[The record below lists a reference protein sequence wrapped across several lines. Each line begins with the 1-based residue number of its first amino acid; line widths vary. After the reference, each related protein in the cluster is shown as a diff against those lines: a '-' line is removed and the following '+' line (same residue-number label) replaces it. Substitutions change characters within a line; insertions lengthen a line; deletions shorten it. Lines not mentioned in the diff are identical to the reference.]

1 VAVLLWATVHCS
13 PLWARGGGGC
23 ISPDTKVATPNG
35 PVPVENLKVGD
46 LIWTWN
52 LGSSEPGSV
61 EGVFVGQGRSLLAI
75 RTKEGT
81 LSLTKEHLVMTGPGE
96 YRRAESLASGKKVLV
111 LKDGKVRPRRIR
123 EVTEKEWDGPVYNLL
138 VWPGGTFA
146 SNSILIHNK
155 GCFLPDTPVLR
166 SDGTKAKIS
175 QVKPGDKLLA
185 FDPGRGLVRTRVLE
199 VLKRDAKEH
208 LELRTEG
215 VTLEVTPDH
224 PLFLGE
230 GKFRS
235 AGLLHPGETIWA
247 WDGGEIRPQKILSIR
262 RIRGPSEV
270 FHLRTDLPHTFF
282 AGGVLVHNKGG
293 GSFGRSRGF
302 RSSSSRSP
310 YPRGSSSREEPPW
323 IPVAIF
329 IVLVI
334 LIIVVSRVAKKS
346 KTENLDYLYSRSE
359 IGKKAAKTE
368 KLMEFLARQDPTLA
382 PGELAERVRSTF
394 VQLQK
399 CWEARDYG
407 PMKPLM
413 APALY
418 HQHVAQLKSMERNHE
433 INRIEDL
440 QVEKVDLV
448 HLHYTDD
455 PSQRSFTALITAKA
469 KDYYVDDRTGKFLR
483 GDKDPAKFQEFW
495 TFRLQDS
502 RWVLSEIEQAGES
515 DILKDENFVEAFTQD
530 TLQRIYGEEAKEGT
544 VGPWMPGKQALKAT
558 RTERLLNFLVRTD
571 PLWDKDKLLERAR
584 EVFMVLYLARESG
597 DPAKLPEGDLF
608 PDLAQNLREQMEQ
621 WRAQGLSLEMRN
633 LCVRKVTLVLVRNFQ
648 DSSRDDFTVRIDA
661 HAQRIV
667 RRGERIISQ
676 EPYVTPFEEYW
687 TFGRLDGT
695 WKLKEVLP
703 PAKGREL
710 VAQENIDEES
720 TPGQL
725 QWYYRQERAL

>member
-1 VAVLLWATVHCS
+1 MVAA
-13 PLWARGGGGC
+13 
-23 ISPDTKVATPNG
+23 PNG
-35 PVPVENLKVGD
+35 PVPVKNLKVGD
-46 LIWTWN
+46 VIWTWN
-52 LGSSEPGSV
+52 LGHPVQGSV
-61 EGVFVGQGRSLLAI
+61 EGVFVSRGRGLLTI

-81 LSLTKEHLVMTGPGE
+81 LFLTREHLVMTGPGE
-96 YRRAESLASGKKVLV
+96 YRRAETLAPGKRVLV
-111 LKDGKVRPRRIR
+111 FKDGKVRPRRIR
-123 EVTEKEWDGPVYNLL
+123 EMTEKEWDGPVYNLL

-146 SNSILIHNK
+146 SNSILTHNK
-155 GCFLPDTPVLR
+155 GCFLPDTPVSR
-166 SDGTKAKIS
+166 SDGTQAKIS
-175 QVKPGDKLLA
+175 QVRPGDELLA
-185 FDPGRGLVRTRVLE
+185 FDPEKGLVRTRVIE
-199 VLKRDAKEH
+199 VLKRDAEEH
-208 LELRTEG
+208 LEVRTER

-224 PLFLGE
+224 PIFVGG
-230 GKFRS
+230 GKFKS
-235 AGLLHPGETIWA
+235 AGLLRPGEAIWA
-247 WDGGEIRPQKILSIR
+247 WNGEGIGPQKILSVR

-270 FHLRTDLPHTFF
+270 YHLRTDLPHTFF
-282 AGGVLVHNKGG
+282 AGGFLVHNKGG
-293 GSFGRSRGF
+293 GSSGGSRSF
-302 RSSSSRSP
+302 RSSSPRSS
-310 YPRGSSSREEPPW
+310 YPRGSSTPQEPPW

-334 LIIVVSRVAKKS
+334 IIIIVSRIAKRSKS
-346 KTENLDYLYSRSE
+346 ENLDYLYSRSE

-394 VQLQK
+394 IQLQK

-407 PMKPLM
+407 PMKGLM

-418 HQHVAQLKSMERNHE
+418 DQHLAQLRSMERNHE

-440 QVEKVDLV
+440 RVEKVDLV

-455 PSQRSFTALITAKA
+455 PSQRSFTAIITAQA

-483 GDKDPAKFQEFW
+483 GDKAPAKFQEFW

-502 RWVLSEIEQAGES
+502 QWVLSEIEQAGES

-530 TLQRIYGEEAKEGT
+530 TLERIYGEEAEEGK

-571 PLWDKDKLLERAR
+571 PLWDKDKMLQRAR
-584 EVFMVLYLARESG
+584 EVFMALYLARESG
-597 DPAKLPEGDLF
+597 DPARLPEGDLF

-621 WRAQGLSLEMRN
+621 WRNQGLSLEMRN

-648 DSSRDDFTVRIDA
+648 DSSEDDFTVRIDA

-667 RRGERIISQ
+667 RKGEKVISQ

-687 TFGRLDGT
+687 TFGRLDGS

-703 PAKGREL
+703 PAKGQEL